1 MSTNLVFGLK
11 NGGRA
16 RFEFPA
22 FLVVI
27 FLGVVVVVVV
37 VVNKSLMVPITDKAK
52 KKSFHEEILNFF
64 RETDN
69 LA

>member
-64 RETDN
+64 VKLTI
-69 LA
+69 

>member
-37 VVNKSLMVPITDKAK
+37 VVNKSLMVPITNKAK

>member
-22 FLVVI
+22 F
-27 FLGVVVVVVV
+27 FVVVVGAVVVV
-37 VVNKSLMVPITDKAK
+37 VVNKSLMVPIKEKAK
-52 KKSFHEEILNFF
+52 
-64 RETDN
+64 
-69 LA
+69 

>member
-27 FLGVVVVVVV
+27 FLGVLVVVVV
-37 VVNKSLMVPITDKAK
+37 VVNKSLMVPITNKAK

>member
-22 FLVVI
+22 F
-27 FLGVVVVVVV
+27 FVVVVAAVV
-37 VVNKSLMVPITDKAK
+37 VVNKTLVVPIKE
-52 KKSFHEEILNFF
+52 KSKN
-64 RETDN
+64 
-69 LA
+69 

>member
-22 FLVVI
+22 FFVVVVI
-27 FLGVVVVVVV
+27 GAVVVV
-37 VVNKSLMVPITDKAK
+37 VVNKSLMVPIKEKAK
-52 KKSFHEEILNFF
+52 
-64 RETDN
+64 
-69 LA
+69 

>member
-37 VVNKSLMVPITDKAK
+37 VNKSLMVPITNKAK

-64 RETDN
+64 VKLTI
-69 LA
+69 

>member
-52 KKSFHEEILNFF
+52 KSFHEEILNFF